1 MFLLH
6 TRYLQ
11 LPVTASFETKLY
23 YMRGRLGT
31 DVIRET
37 SSPNQHQINRRAWT
51 LAGSLLK
58 DTALLL
64 LPFTLDRIVHA
75 SCGVTLLVL
84 TFILHRFPQRPDQI
98 SLAMAGLNY
107 VAFNQDHSLLAVGA

>member
-1 MFLLH
+1 
-6 TRYLQ
+6 
-11 LPVTASFETKLY
+11 
-23 YMRGRLGT
+23 MRGRLGT
-31 DVIRET
+31 NGVRET
-37 SSPNQHQINRRAWT
+37 SSPNQHQMIQINRRAWT

-84 TFILHRFPQRPDQI
+84 TFILHRFPQRADQI
-98 SLAMAGLNY
+98 SLVMAGLNY